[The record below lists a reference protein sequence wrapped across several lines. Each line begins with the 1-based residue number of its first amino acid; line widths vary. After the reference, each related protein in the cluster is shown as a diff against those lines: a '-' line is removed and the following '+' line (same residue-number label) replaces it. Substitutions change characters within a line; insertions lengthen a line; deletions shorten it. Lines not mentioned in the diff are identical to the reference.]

1 MFEETLGQWTDVALR
16 RACAFSLRARHTI
29 SRLSEMDLRD
39 TLFIE
44 TNFLPDPKLDQ
55 SGTIPPVSRAVTVV
69 TAEGLWGERLREGI

>member
-1 MFEETLGQWTDVALR
+1 
-16 RACAFSLRARHTI
+16 
-29 SRLSEMDLRD
+29 MDLRD